1 MLISELEKIINY
13 KFNNKNLINE
23 ALIHSSYVSK
33 KNNPN
38 NLNYERLE
46 FLGDRVLG
54 LILAEYFF
62 KILPNAKE
70 GVLNNYFQ
78 KSANQEFLAEYA
90 KKINLSKFIKTQKGD
105 NLKDNDSVLSDV
117 VEAIIGAIFLDTNIN
132 NCKTFI
138 ISEIIDKMGFS
149 SEPQKHAK
157 SNLQEFCLKKFK
169 CLPEYKLLDKS
180 GMDHKPIFKVSASIK
195 DLEVVTATGSNLKN
209 AEETAASR
217 LLHIL
222 THLNR

>member
-1 MLISELEKIINY
+1 VLISELEKIINY
-13 KFNNKNLINE
+13 KFNDKNLINE

-62 KILPNAKE
+62 KILPDAKE

-90 KKINLSKFIKTQKGD
+90 KKINLSKFIKNT
-105 NLKDNDSVLSDV
+105 
-117 VEAIIGAIFLDTNIN
+117 T
-132 NCKTFI
+132 
-138 ISEIIDKMGFS
+138 
-149 SEPQKHAK
+149 
-157 SNLQEFCLKKFK
+157 
-169 CLPEYKLLDKS
+169 
-180 GMDHKPIFKVSASIK
+180 
-195 DLEVVTATGSNLKN
+195 
-209 AEETAASR
+209 
-217 LLHIL
+217 
-222 THLNR
+222 